1 MYTDRKRSF
10 LFKLLINP
18 TKNGRYE
25 VPIRQGK
32 HKGVIATQN
41 LSGNSVCSLSSNGD
55 IPKVNIH
62 LKLNGL
68 VKNAPRWLDLSKGK
82 NVTYVKRHIEKMLEK
97 DLNELIKQFQENK
110 IDPIG
115 IREEIRSHS
124 RKWSMKQIQ
133 DMYPNVDIAV
143 NVKINVVQ
151 SGIGE

>member
-1 MYTDRKRSF
+1 M
-10 LFKLLINP
+10 
-18 TKNGRYE
+18 
-25 VPIRQGK
+25 V
-32 HKGVIATQN
+32 
-41 LSGNSVCSLSSNGD
+41 
-55 IPKVNIH
+55 
-62 LKLNGL
+62 
-68 VKNAPRWLDLSKGK
+68 DLSKGK